1 MAENFLKMP
10 TIIITNIVISSK
22 NATAPMVLD
31 MMTVLDNMTVLSRS
45 ELTVGVVGGAV
56 TELFGIR
63 DGVSNVISVNKN
75 V

>member
-1 MAENFLKMP
+1 MADNFLKMP

-31 MMTVLDNMTVLSRS
+31 MMTVLSRS

-56 TELFGIR
+56 TELMFAVVR
-63 DGVSNVISVNKN
+63 DGISNIISVNKKLWS
-75 V
+75 